1 MKRRQFITLLGGAAA
16 AWSPVA
22 RAQQRAAK
30 QVIGYLSS
38 QAPNLSGP
46 PMRSFHQGLAEA
58 GYIEG
63 RNVAIEYRWADGHY
77 DRLPELAADLV
88 RRQVTV
94 IATTSG
100 IPSAAAAKA
109 ATATIPIVFSAGID
123 PVRAGLVASLNR
135 PGGNVT
141 GVASLSVEVGP
152 KRLQLLHEAVP
163 AATTFGLLVNPANP
177 NAETLSRDLAA
188 AGRALRLQM
197 HVLRASA
204 DREFAGVFEML
215 MQVHAGALMIGNDPF
230 FTGQSAT
237 FAALA
242 LRYKL
247 PAIYQYRDFADAGGL
262 MTYGPNLPAIVR
274 QVGMYTGRVLKGEKP
289 GDLPIQQ
296 ITKLDLIFNLKTA
309 KAFGLD
315 IPATTLA
322 IADEVIE

>member
-1 MKRRQFITLLGGAAA
+1 MTFRRRDFITLLGGAAV
-16 AWSPVA
+16 WPIVA
-22 RAQQRAAK
+22 RAQPAMP
-30 QVIGYLSS
+30 VVGFLSS
-38 QAPNLSGP
+38 QAPDLPGP
-46 PMRSFHQGLAEA
+46 TVRSFHQGLAEA

-77 DRLPELAADLV
+77 DRLPALAADLV
-88 RRQVTV
+88 RRKVTV

-100 IPSAAAAKA
+100 IPSAAAAKT
-109 ATATIPIVFSAGID
+109 ATTTIPIVFSAGVD
-123 PVRAGLVASLNR
+123 PVKAGLVASLNR
-135 PGGNVT
+135 PGGNIT

-163 AATTFGLLVNPANP
+163 AATTIGLLVDPANP
-177 NAETLSRDLAA
+177 NAETLSRDLVA

-215 MQVHAGALMIGNDPF
+215 MQLHAGALMIGNDPF
-230 FTGQSAT
+230 FTGRSAT
-237 FAALA
+237 LAALA

-262 MTYGPNLPAIVR
+262 MTYGPSLPAIAR
-274 QVGMYTGRVLKGEKP
+274 QVGVYTGRVLKGEEP
-289 GDLPIQQ
+289 RDLPIQQ

-322 IADEVIE
+322 LADEVIE